1 MVLWSPMSI
10 KAKLTDCSLWCSL
23 SRISKRF
30 RVSSR
35 NPVLKFM
42 HHGRWD
48 LAIWEK
54 KNNCFFSGVGNIVSF
69 SITDPRN
76 CEAWV
81 QMEACCWVLYTTKFG
96 PDFYS
101 QGLKTMLDC
110 ILCLKVCAWLTLMNT
125 AAKDDSFFFFS
136 STLEAWRDDI
146 SFEKIWNHSEICVD
160 LEFTGWCFRGR
171 SATWSCRD
179 PDTEGKEVGTVSEYI
194 ILCMHLWSF
203 LSAAFGLES
212 VKNTLYILKI
222 LFPLSKSR

>member
-1 MVLWSPMSI
+1 MVGGIWQSGRKKELFFFWSWKYCLFQHYRPKKLWSMSTNGSM
-10 KAKLTDCSLWCSL
+10 LL
-23 SRISKRF
+23 SVIYNK
-30 RVSSR
+30 
-35 NPVLKFM
+35 
-42 HHGRWD
+42 
-48 LAIWEK
+48 I
-54 KNNCFFSGVGNIVSF
+54 
-69 SITDPRN
+69 
-76 CEAWV
+76 
-81 QMEACCWVLYTTKFG
+81 G
-96 PDFYS
+96 PDFHS

-125 AAKDDSFFFFS
+125 AAKDDSFSFFS

-171 SATWSCRD
+171 SAAWSCRD